1 MARVTVEDC
10 ILKVPNRF
18 DLVLL
23 AAQRARELSSGATTT
38 LERENDKNPVIAL
51 REIAEGAV
59 DVDELREK
67 LIFGLQ
73 KHVEVDE
80 PEDDSM
86 SILTAAEKE
95 WAGLSGDDA
104 SAFAA
109 PETPT
114 AETPPSEAAAVE
126 TPSAEAAPDAT
137 PPDEK
142 PRAEASTD
150 NAGADDEADA
160 KTDGA

>member
-51 REIAEGAV
+51 REIAEDAV

-67 LIFGLQ
+67 LIFSLQ

-86 SILTAAEKE
+86 SILAAAEKE

-104 SAFAA
+104 AAATPDAPTVEAA
-109 PETPT
+109 P
-114 AETPPSEAAAVE
+114 AETTPEETVPAEAAAVE
-126 TPSAEAAPDAT
+126 TALDEAPKADA
-137 PPDEK
+137 DE
-142 PRAEASTD
+142 A
-150 NAGADDEADA
+150 NAGADEAGA

>member
-38 LERENDKNPVIAL
+38 LDRENDKNPVIAL
-51 REIAEGAV
+51 REIAEGAI
-59 DVDELREK
+59 DVEELREK

-86 SILTAAEKE
+86 SILAAAEKE
-95 WAGLSGDDA
+95 WAGISGEGA
-104 SAFAA
+104 PGGAPAA
-109 PETPT
+109 PAADAT
-114 AETPPSEAAAVE
+114 AKEEAPADAAPAEAAAGE
-126 TPSAEAAPDAT
+126 AESGAPAKAEAASEET
-137 PPDEK
+137 
-142 PRAEASTD
+142 AE
-150 NAGADDEADA
+150 GEADA